1 MEYWCV
7 PNHLEKGNIAQVI
20 QVNIP
25 GKSFLQWC
33 HIVLQSEILDIEDID
48 AVDLTRF
55 DPSAVWGWTQ
65 SPSAGFLNES
75 HRQPDIGMCE

>member
-1 MEYWCV
+1 M
-7 PNHLEKGNIAQVI
+7 I

-48 AVDLTRF
+48 AVDLTEIHLLF
-55 DPSAVWGWTQ
+55 EVELKDPQ
-65 SPSAGFLNES
+65 
-75 HRQPDIGMCE
+75 Q